1 MDTASEHGG
10 RHFDEVLDLHNTG
23 KEVNADKA
31 DPSAQRRE
39 MLSVLGFKDGL
50 QRKAKTGKPLSD
62 CQKQRN
68 QRIAKRRT

>member
-1 MDTASEHGG
+1 MGTASE
-10 RHFDEVLDLHNTG
+10 
-23 KEVNADKA
+23 
-31 DPSAQRRE
+31 QRRE